1 MDLLDENTVDSYIY
15 IIYIYIGGG
24 KPGWKFMEVAT

>member
-15 IIYIYIGGG
+15 IYIYIGGG